1 MNLPQSTIMNRGTDV
16 ERCIE
21 ACRDCH
27 GSCTEMIAHCLQK
40 GGEQAEA
47 GPITLMQDCA
57 DLCELSEEAM
67 LRSSRFVNRVC
78 MLCADVCD
86 ACADSCERFD
96 DEALKRSAAHC
107 RSCADACR
115 EMPTGGE
122 IRNRL
127 TSFS

>member
-1 MNLPQSTIMNRGTDV
+1 MNLPQSITRTQNADV
-16 ERCIE
+16 LRCIE

-27 GSCTEMIAHCLQK
+27 RSCTEMIAHCLQL
-40 GGEQAEA
+40 GGDHAEV
-47 GPITLMQDCA
+47 GHITLMRDCT

-67 LRSSRFVNRVC
+67 LRSSRFVNRICV
-78 MLCADVCD
+78 LCADVCD
-86 ACADSCERFD
+86 ACADSCDQFD
-96 DEALKRSAAHC
+96 DEVMKQGAAQC
-107 RSCADACR
+107 RICADACR

>member
-1 MNLPQSTIMNRGTDV
+1 MNLPPQTVMNRSADV

-21 ACRDCH
+21 ACRNCH
-27 GSCTEMIAHCLQK
+27 NSCTEMIAHCLQN
-40 GGEQAEA
+40 GGDQAEV
-47 GPITLMQDCA
+47 GHITLMRDCT
-57 DLCELSEEAM
+57 DLCELNEKAM

-78 MLCADVCD
+78 ALCADVCD
-86 ACADSCERFD
+86 ACADSCEQFD
-96 DEALKRSAAHC
+96 DEALQRFALQCH
-107 RSCADACR
+107 SCADACR